1 MPLND
6 TGFRDRC
13 EPLDKID
20 RVIDLLATEDRW
32 CQGQLVTALHP
43 RRNPGGRWARVLI
56 RPVAIAIRQVTG
68 RRFGLVGSYIIPR
81 FNDDRGT
88 THALVMTVL
97 CQARENII
105 RGIAEDNGA
114 VIWQRRWNRLR
125 QHLPIGRG
133 QSVFLR

>member
-1 MPLND
+1 M
-6 TGFRDRC
+6 
-13 EPLDKID
+13 
-20 RVIDLLATEDRW
+20 
-32 CQGQLVTALHP
+32 
-43 RRNPGGRWARVLI
+43 
-56 RPVAIAIRQVTG
+56 TG

-133 QSVFLR
+133 HAGFLR

>member
-1 MPLND
+1 M
-6 TGFRDRC
+6 
-13 EPLDKID
+13 
-20 RVIDLLATEDRW
+20 
-32 CQGQLVTALHP
+32 
-43 RRNPGGRWARVLI
+43 
-56 RPVAIAIRQVTG
+56 TG